1 LSNAYGI
8 SSGATQPTSNILRHF
23 LPSQYNTNL
32 TPTAFPSVATQH
44 KIKYPPTIPLHDGII
59 ARHKNTQGVALGY
72 LVADP
77 FGPPHGR
84 GFIN

>member
-1 LSNAYGI
+1 M
-8 SSGATQPTSNILRHF
+8 
-23 LPSQYNTNL
+23 
-32 TPTAFPSVATQH
+32 PTAFPSVATQH
-44 KIKYPPTIPLHDGII
+44 KIKHPPTIPLHDGII